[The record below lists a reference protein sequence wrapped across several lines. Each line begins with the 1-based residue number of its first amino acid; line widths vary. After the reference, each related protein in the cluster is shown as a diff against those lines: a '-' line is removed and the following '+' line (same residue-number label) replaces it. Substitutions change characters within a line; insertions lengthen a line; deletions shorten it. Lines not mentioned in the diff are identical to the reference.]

1 MAAPFL
7 NEWSGPSIVAAH
19 TGLLGH
25 IDGGAGN
32 GTITVHAAN
41 DALLAAI
48 PLARPGGAVDGT
60 TGALTLATDGREED
74 APAAGDASY
83 ATIRDSS
90 GVALRSLP
98 CVQDL
103 GPVAGSCVLN
113 TLTIELGGRVE
124 VVSAVIT

>member
-1 MAAPFL
+1 MPAEFL

-25 IDGGAGN
+25 LDGGAGN
-32 GTITVHAAN
+32 GTITIHAAN
-41 DALLAAI
+41 DTLLATI
-48 PLARPGGAVDGT
+48 PLDRPGGAVDGT
-60 TGALTLATDGREED
+60 TGALTLAPDGREED
-74 APAAGDASY
+74 APAAGDADY

-98 CVQDL
+98 CAAGL
-103 GPVAGSCVLN
+103 EPVSGSCVLN

-124 VVSAVIT
+124 VVAAVIV